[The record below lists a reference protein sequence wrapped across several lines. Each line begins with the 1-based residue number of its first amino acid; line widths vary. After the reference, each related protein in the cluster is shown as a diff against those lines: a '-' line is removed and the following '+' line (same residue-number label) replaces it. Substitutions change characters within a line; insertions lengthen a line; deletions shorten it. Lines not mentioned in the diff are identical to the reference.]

1 MQKIKESQNK
11 VTLRRDRKVE
21 GGKNE
26 RLTDK

>member
-11 VTLRRDRKVE
+11 VTLRRDRKV
-21 GGKNE
+21 GGTDE